1 MKIKLV
7 NIKRQYLTIKDEINN
22 AIQKVID
29 DNSFI
34 LGKEVEKFEKEFAR
48 VQHVENVIGVGSG
61 TSALLLAYMALGI
74 GKGDKVIT
82 TANTFIATVEP
93 LIFLG
98 AEPTFID
105 IDNNGKMDIDK
116 IEEAIDEDTKAIIA
130 VHIYGQMLDMDRLQ
144 IISKKHN
151 LFLIEDCA
159 QAHLAH
165 NDKGVYVGA
174 TGDISIFSFYPGKNL
189 GAFGDAGAIATKNK
203 ELYDKM
209 YMLRNHGRKTKYEHI
224 VDGLGER
231 MDGIQGAI
239 LNVKLRYIE
248 EWTKRRIEIAKIY
261 NENLANINGLKLP
274 EINGHQNVFHLY
286 VIKAAK
292 NRDKILEYLNDTGIM
307 AGIHYPT
314 PLHMQPV
321 YYNRKYGKKYN
332 DLPKSEDFAQHIIS
346 LPLFPE
352 ITDDEIEYIIQG
364 VKNALKKFG

>member
-1 MKIKLV
+1 MKIKFVDLE
-7 NIKRQYLTIKDEINN
+7 RQYLTIKDEIND
-22 AIQKVID
+22 AIQRVID

-34 LGKEVEKFEKEFAR
+34 LGKEVETFEKEFAKI
-48 VQHVENVIGVGSG
+48 QHVDNVIGVGSG
-61 TSALLLAYMALGI
+61 TSALLLAYMALGL

-98 AEPTFID
+98 AEPIFID

-116 IEEAIDEDTKAIIA
+116 IEDVIDGHTKAIVA
-130 VHIYGQMLDMDRLQ
+130 VHIYGQMLDMAKLEK
-144 IISKKHN
+144 IAKKHG

-165 NDKGVYVGA
+165 NDKGVYAGA

-189 GAFGDAGAIATKNK
+189 GAYGDAGAIITKSN
-203 ELYDKM
+203 ELYEKM

-224 VDGLGER
+224 IDGLGER

-248 EWTKRRIEIAKIY
+248 KWTKRRIELAKIY
-261 NENLANINGLKLP
+261 NKELRGIGGLDLP
-274 EINGHQNVFHLY
+274 KIKGFENVFHLY
-286 VIKAAK
+286 VIQVAK
-292 NRDKILEYLNDTGIM
+292 NRDKILKYLNAQGIM
-307 AGIHYPT
+307 AGIHYPI

-321 YYNRKYGKKYN
+321 YYNRKYGKKYK
-332 DLPKSEDFAQHIIS
+332 DLPKSEEFAKHIIS

-352 ITDDEIEYIIQG
+352 IKNEEIEYIIN
-364 VKNALKKFG
+364 VLKNALKKFG